1 MYQLVAI
8 HFSLIIGCVHG
19 GINLA
24 RVFNRV
30 YGKVGIHLYDYRNG
44 GVVARLYPTLIIKP
58 VFADFVTLMS
68 RPILLKTSPCKNEA
82 IRSELPV
89 HLFMRYLLIYSK
101 LTITPIYCIRED

>member
-8 HFSLIIGCVHG
+8 HSSLIVGCVHG

-68 RPILLKTSPCKNEA
+68 RPILLKRPFSGGCCGMSWSGVN
-82 IRSELPV
+82 LQFV
-89 HLFMRYLLIYSK
+89 
-101 LTITPIYCIRED
+101 